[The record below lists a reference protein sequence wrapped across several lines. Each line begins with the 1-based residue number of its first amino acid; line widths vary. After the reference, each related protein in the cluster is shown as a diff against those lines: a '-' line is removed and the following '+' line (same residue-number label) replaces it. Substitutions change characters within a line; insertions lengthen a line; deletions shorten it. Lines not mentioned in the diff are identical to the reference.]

1 MSSIT
6 VSTDKSKLDIDLIHA
21 YLCDESYWAKGIPR
35 DVVERSIEHSLCVG
49 AYEGERQIGF
59 ARAVTDYAVF
69 AYIADVFVIE
79 SHRGRGVSKMI
90 MQAIMEH
97 PSLQGLRR
105 WSLVTS
111 DAHALYAQFGFV
123 PLANP
128 EKYMEMVRK
137 NPYG

>member
-1 MSSIT
+1 M
-6 VSTDKSKLDIDLIHA
+6 
-21 YLCDESYWAKGIPR
+21 
-35 DVVERSIEHSLCVG
+35 
-49 AYEGERQIGF
+49 
-59 ARAVTDYAVF
+59 TDYAVF

-111 DAHALYAQFGFV
+111 DAQALYAQFGFV